1 MVKNTGSTG
10 DPGENT
16 MKARQEAI
24 KSYIEERGEV
34 GLSELTTRFSDWSE
48 MTIRRD
54 LAFLEEQRCI
64 IRTKGGARVLP
75 TSYGVTEDVYGER
88 EKRNFPQKQEIARK
102 AAELAEADSGIFLDA
117 GSTIMAFSRLLPDK
131 NIAVITASP
140 NIALEVLRTKQNPTL
155 ILLGGTLSRKTISVS
170 GLHVLDQ
177 LRDLNVDTAFM
188 CASGY
193 SEEAGFSVGS
203 QNECELKRTVIER
216 ARRVVM
222 LFDSSKMETTMPF
235 TFARP
240 EDIDILV
247 TDGAFP
253 KKLRKQFTLKKVK
266 IV

>member
-117 GSTIMAFSRLLPDK
+117 GSTSAAPTEHAAMTFTERL
-131 NIAVITASP
+131 
-140 NIALEVLRTKQNPTL
+140 KQW
-155 ILLGGTLSRKTISVS
+155 K
-170 GLHVLDQ
+170 
-177 LRDLNVDTAFM
+177 
-188 CASGY
+188 
-193 SEEAGFSVGS
+193 VGS
-203 QNECELKRTVIER
+203 ATRNT
-216 ARRVVM
+216 
-222 LFDSSKMETTMPF
+222 SS
-235 TFARP
+235 
-240 EDIDILV
+240 LV
-247 TDGAFP
+247 AP
-253 KKLRKQFTLKKVK
+253 RS
-266 IV
+266 